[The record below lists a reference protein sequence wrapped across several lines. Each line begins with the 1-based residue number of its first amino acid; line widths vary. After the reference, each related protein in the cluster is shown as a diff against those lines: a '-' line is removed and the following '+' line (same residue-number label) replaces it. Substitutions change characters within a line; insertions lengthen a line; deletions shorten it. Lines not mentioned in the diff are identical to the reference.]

1 VLIILVRP
9 AAVAVS
15 TFLSPLSRSERAFI
29 ACMAPR
35 GIVAAAVASVFAI
48 SLEQQGVS
56 NARLLV
62 PIVFGTIV
70 GTVLVYS
77 VTSPVVARRLKL
89 AEARPQGL
97 LLLGAGPF
105 GREVGRVL
113 QTLGIRILAAET
125 NLAEV
130 RAAQILGLSVIHGNV
145 LDDDPEDILDTSGIG
160 RMLALTPNEEV
171 NQIAAER
178 FSRLFGSQS
187 VFRLPAKAASKSTG
201 VSVETRAGRLLF
213 APDATY
219 ARLDELVTR
228 NAKIKATRLTRE
240 FDFRAYRE
248 RHGERFMPLF
258 VLDGAGNLNIVLAG
272 AACSPSPGDTLVT
285 LTWSDE
291 FAAG

>member
-1 VLIILVRP
+1 
-9 AAVAVS
+9 
-15 TFLSPLSRSERAFI
+15 
-29 ACMAPR
+29 MAPR

-62 PIVFGTIV
+62 PMVFGTIV

-77 VTSPVVARRLKL
+77 VTSPMVARRLKL
-89 AEARPQGL
+89 ADARPQGL

-130 RAAQILGLSVIHGNV
+130 RATQMLGLSVIHGNV
-145 LDDDPEDILDTSGIG
+145 LDDDPEDILDCSGIG

-178 FSRLFGSQS
+178 FSRLFGSQA
-187 VFRLPAKAASKSTG
+187 VFRLPAKVASKSTG
-201 VSVETRAGRLLF
+201 TNVESRAGRLLF
-213 APDATY
+213 APNATH
-219 ARLDELVTR
+219 ARLDELVTG

-248 RHGERFMPLF
+248 RHGDRFMPLF

-272 AACSPSPGDTLVT
+272 VGCAPSPGDTLVT

-291 FAAG
+291 SVAG